1 MNFQKTDDPV
11 LNAINKCRY
20 HSSTVMIN
28 SETEPESIQLY
39 NMKIF
44 LEKLKI

>member
-1 MNFQKTDDPV
+1 MNFQKTDDSV
-11 LNAINKCRY
+11 LNAINKFRY
-20 HSSTVMIN
+20 HSSIVMIN
-28 SETEPESIQLY
+28 SKIEPESIQLY

>member
-20 HSSTVMIN
+20 HSSIVTII